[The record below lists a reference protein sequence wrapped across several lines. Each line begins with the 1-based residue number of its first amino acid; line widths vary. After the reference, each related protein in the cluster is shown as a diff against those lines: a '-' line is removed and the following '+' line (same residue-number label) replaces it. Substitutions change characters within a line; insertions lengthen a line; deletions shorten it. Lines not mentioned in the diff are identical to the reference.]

1 MYFLLSTNPDII
13 GSKEN
18 RMARLKFIND
28 ITGVVPTPWEYF
40 KFRNDGKLFLI
51 CNTFDGLSGIYIT
64 AHNYEVVEIC
74 RTGFVSN
81 VDFVVAN
88 TCIYRENL
96 DTEILWLL
104 RQQNKNIRLWYAKQD
119 LELTYDHVLRNTNL
133 LREVGTFGFMT
144 SKSDRLMFKNRKKGF
159 ETALQLSFDR
169 VSELYGV

>member
-13 GSKEN
+13 GTKEN

-40 KFRNDGKLFLI
+40 KHRNEGKLFLI
-51 CNTFDGLSGIYIT
+51 CNTFDGLNGIYIT

-81 VDFVVAN
+81 VNFLVAN
-88 TCIYRENL
+88 TCVYRENL
-96 DTEILWLL
+96 DTDILWLL

-133 LREVGTFGFMT
+133 LRDVGTFGFMT
-144 SKSDRLMFKNRKKGF
+144 SKSDRLMFKNRKRGF

-169 VSELYGV
+169 VSGLYGV

>member
-13 GSKEN
+13 GTKEN

-40 KFRNDGKLFLI
+40 QLRNEGKLFLI
-51 CNTFDGLSGIYIT
+51 CNTFDGLNGIYIT

-74 RTGFVSN
+74 RTGFASN
-81 VDFVVAN
+81 VNFLVAN
-88 TCIYRENL
+88 TCVYRENL
-96 DTEILWLL
+96 DTDILWLL

-133 LREVGTFGFMT
+133 LRDVGTFGFMT

-159 ETALQLSFDR
+159 EAALQLSFDK

>member
-13 GSKEN
+13 GTKEN

-40 KFRNDGKLFLI
+40 KLCNEGKLFLI
-51 CNTFDGLSGIYIT
+51 CNTFDGLNGIYIT

-81 VDFVVAN
+81 VNFLVAN
-88 TCIYRENL
+88 TCVYRENL
-96 DTEILWLL
+96 DTDILWLL

-119 LELTYDHVLRNTNL
+119 LELIYDHVLRNTNL
-133 LREVGTFGFMT
+133 LRDAGTFGFMT

-159 ETALQLSFDR
+159 ETALKLSFDR
-169 VSELYGV
+169 VSGLYGV